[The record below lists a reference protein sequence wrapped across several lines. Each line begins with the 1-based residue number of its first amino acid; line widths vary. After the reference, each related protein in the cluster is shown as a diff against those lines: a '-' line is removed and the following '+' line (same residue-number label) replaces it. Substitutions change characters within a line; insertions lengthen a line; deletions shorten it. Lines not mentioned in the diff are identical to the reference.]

1 MKCFVQLDGITAR
14 FYCKVQSSIEDVKL
28 GPLGG
33 EGAFLVPH
41 GGEGV
46 FKIQNADTISSVIV
60 GDNRF

>member
-1 MKCFVQLDGITAR
+1 MASPR

-33 EGAFLVPH
+33 EGAFLVPL

-60 GDNRF
+60 GDNHF